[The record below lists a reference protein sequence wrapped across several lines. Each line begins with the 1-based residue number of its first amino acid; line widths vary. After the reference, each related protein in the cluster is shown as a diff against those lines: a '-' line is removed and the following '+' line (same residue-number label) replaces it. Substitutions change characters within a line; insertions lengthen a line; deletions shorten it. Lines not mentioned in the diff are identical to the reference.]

1 MLLES
6 LFVGKPAADKILVW
20 TLKDKF
26 SCWFSQPDKINPST
40 FDGDTYFGVATSG
53 ILRGPHNRCPAD
65 AVVGIGALWLD
76 IDILGPGHTKAQLPA
91 TQCAALA
98 LLTSA
103 FPDLPPSFI
112 IDSGH
117 GLQAYWLLDQWHAI
131 TDENRAETKQL
142 LIDLNAYWRA
152 VSARA
157 GYDADS
163 VCDLA
168 RVMRLPGTN
177 NCKVPDDI
185 RPVVELKA
193 EPDLHYSFARLRFV
207 IPCTP
212 QPKGA
217 TQSKPRNTDKSF
229 EDTWEALKAS
239 DKRFMQT
246 WNMNRPD
253 LKDQSPSSYE
263 MSLGRLAINAGCSD
277 QFAAELMKEFRARHG
292 LKNKDHARA
301 GAIKK
306 IHDTPSGWAT
316 AEDFAETQII
326 RYDSSPPSYRAA
338 IEDST
343 LSFGPVDGI
352 TDQKKFRNTIAA
364 AIGHLPPTQ
373 KGDIWDDIV
382 NTMLSTVQQDTAG
395 PESTE
400 QGQCIQWIEGYLQSA
415 TVHSNKEDGKTSGE
429 PWTEDGETFI
439 SGAAF
444 RRWIALSL
452 GDKIESKQL
461 AIMLKNIGATP
472 MKGTWKLPDSK
483 KDSQ

>member
-6 LFVGKPAADKILVW
+6 LFRGKPETDYILVW
-20 TLKDKF
+20 VLDGKA
-26 SCWFSQPDKINPST
+26 SIWYPDVTRIDPKAYT
-40 FDGDTYFGVATSG
+40 GDTYFGVGTSAT
-53 ILRGPHNRCPAD
+53 HNGAHKRCPAD
-65 AVVGIGALWLD
+65 AVAGIGASWLD
-76 IDILGPGHTKAQLPA
+76 IDILGAGHTKASLPA
-91 TQCAALA
+91 TQGAALA
-98 LLTSA
+98 LLTAA
-103 FPDLPPSFI
+103 FPNLPPSYI

-117 GLQAYWLLDQWHAI
+117 GLQAYWLFDQWHKI

-142 LIDLNAYWRA
+142 LIDLNAHWRG

-168 RVMRLPGTN
+168 RIMRLPGTMN
-177 NCKVPDDI
+177 YKVPKDI
-185 RPVVELKA
+185 RPVVELIAKPELRYA
-193 EPDLHYSFARLRFV
+193 IGHLRTMIPASKTIAVENIDTSELHV
-207 IPCTP
+207 PTP
-212 QPKGA
+212 
-217 TQSKPRNTDKSF
+217 TF
-229 EDTWEALKAS
+229 EDQWEGLKLS
-239 DKRFMQT
+239 DKRFEQT
-246 WNMNRPD
+246 WNMQRPD

-277 QFAAELMKEFRARHG
+277 QFAAELMKQFRAHRG

-301 GAIKK
+301 GTIKK

-316 AEDFAETQII
+316 AEDFAETQIV

-352 TDQKKFRNTIAA
+352 TDQKKLRNTIAA
-364 AIGHLPPTQ
+364 ATGQLPATQ

-400 QGQCIQWIEGYLQSA
+400 QGQCIQWIDGYLHSA
-415 TVHSNKEDGKTSGE
+415 TVHSNKEDGKTAGE

-444 RRWIALSL
+444 RRWIAFNL
-452 GDKIESKQL
+452 GDKIDSKQL
-461 AIMLKNIGATP
+461 AIMLKNIGAIP
-472 MKGTWKLPDSK
+472 IRGTWKLPERK
-483 KDSQ
+483 TE